1 MIERETGIP
10 VAACYQCRKC
20 SNGCPVV
27 FAMDRPP
34 HQITRMIQLGLEEEI
49 LRSTTLWI
57 CASCETCST
66 RCPNDIE
73 IAALMDHLRSAC
85 ARRKVAN
92 REEGVLKF
100 HNTFLSS
107 VRRNGRVFEL
117 GMIGSYKLKTKAFLQ
132 DARLGWEMF
141 KRGKLKLFPRRIRG
155 RREIKRIF
163 EQTRGK

>member
-1 MIERETGIP
+1 M
-10 VAACYQCRKC
+10 
-20 SNGCPVV
+20 
-27 FAMDRPP
+27 
-34 HQITRMIQLGLEEEI
+34 RMIQLGLEEEI

-66 RCPNDIE
+66 RCPNDID

-85 ARRKVAN
+85 ARRKVAH
-92 REEGVLKF
+92 REESVLKF

-117 GMIGSYKLKTKAFLQ
+117 GMIGSYKLKTRAFLQ

-141 KRGKLKLFPRRIRG
+141 RRGKLRLLPNRVRG

-163 EQTRGK
+163 EETKGK